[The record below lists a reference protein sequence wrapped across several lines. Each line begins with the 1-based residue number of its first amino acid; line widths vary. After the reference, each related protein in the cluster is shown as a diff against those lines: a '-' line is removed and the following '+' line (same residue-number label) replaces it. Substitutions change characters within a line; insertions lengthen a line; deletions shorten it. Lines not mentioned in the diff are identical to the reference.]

1 MFLLFSATQETKESH
16 ADVWVEVTTTTEE
29 MEGATTETAEATT
42 TEATDLTEPELNS
55 KSLLEPSLGS
65 KTKEDAAVT

>member
-1 MFLLFSATQETKESH
+1 MFLLFSATQETKKAH
-16 ADVWVEVTTTTEE
+16 ADVWVEVTTTED

-42 TEATDLTEPELNS
+42 TEATDLIEPELNS